1 MADRRLTVSRTYQP
15 RAGTGWN
22 PPLPKE
28 VPFVRLRGQW
38 LEEVGFSV
46 GSRLRVMVQPGRLV
60 LTPLAEEVAEPPLAE
75 D

>member
-1 MADRRLTVSRTYQP
+1 MAERRLTVSRTYQP
-15 RAGTGWN
+15 RHSTGWN
-22 PPLPKE
+22 PTLPKE

-46 GSRLRVMVQPGRLV
+46 GARLRVMVQPGRLV
-60 LTPLAEEVAEPPLAE
+60 LTPLAEEVAEGPPAE